1 MDQVLDFSMPDI
13 DLTQNSPELPVRE
26 KTPSPEPI
34 KSSTPRSHISEKQVK
49 ISGILNY
56 IFSNYNIF
64 ILIEEIMY
72 KQDTKVEI
80 PPSGKR

>member
-1 MDQVLDFSMPDI
+1 MPDI
-13 DLTQNSPELPVRE
+13 DLTPSLPELPVSNLSLRE

-56 IFSNYNIF
+56 IFLNYNIF

-72 KQDTKVEI
+72 KQDSKVEI